1 MSELPRPC
9 TPGPWASREGGIS
22 GFEVVCPNIYPLPQT
37 VGDADAIAAL
47 PDWIDAHDEWKARAE
62 KAEADLAEIATAW
75 RSPNL
80 APDQMEEA
88 VERILADYWNAE

>member
-1 MSELPRPC
+1 MSNYV
-9 TPGPWASREGGIS
+9 
-22 GFEVVCPNIYPLPQT
+22 FK
-37 VGDADAIAAL
+37 VGDQYAKAL
-47 PDWIDAHDEWKARAE
+47 AERDDWKARAE